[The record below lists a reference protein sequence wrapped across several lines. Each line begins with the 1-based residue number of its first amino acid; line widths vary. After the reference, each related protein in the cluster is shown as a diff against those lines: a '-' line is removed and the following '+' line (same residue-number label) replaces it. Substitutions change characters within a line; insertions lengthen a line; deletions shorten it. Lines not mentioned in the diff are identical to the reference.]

1 MTCPGLLSCKP
12 HVKEF
17 RGDTSSQLLL
27 LMKHHQAIL
36 SNYRNARSPFWPRM
50 WYPFWGQQ
58 RVQAIPG
65 QGCSS
70 SVAGGP
76 GWVRTQYTPPPPQQ
90 WGLGRAAHTSRPGL
104 VGPQCRA
111 STPGPAAPRPAPC
124 SMGSE
129 SHRVIVLQ
137 FIFPK
142 FFLASR
148 QNAPLSELA
157 AHSLLSKMHFTE
169 ACRPTPLFLPCTW

>member
-90 WGLGRAAHTSRPGL
+90 WGLGKSCSHITSWAGWSTVPCL
-104 VGPQCRA
+104 HARA
-111 STPGPAAPRPAPC
+111 SSSKASALQYGVRITQ
-124 SMGSE
+124 
-129 SHRVIVLQ
+129 SHCVAI
-137 FIFPK
+137 
-142 FFLASR
+142 
-148 QNAPLSELA
+148 
-157 AHSLLSKMHFTE
+157 HFSQI
-169 ACRPTPLFLPCTW
+169 LFGQ

>member
-1 MTCPGLLSCKP
+1 MQG
-12 HVKEF
+12 HRF
-17 RGDTSSQLLL
+17 GRGCGTPFGGNRGSRPSRGRAAAPLLL
-27 LMKHHQAIL
+27 EDRGGCGPSTHHPL
-36 SNYRNARSPFWPRM
+36 H
-50 WYPFWGQQ
+50 
-58 RVQAIPG
+58 
-65 QGCSS
+65 SS
-70 SVAGGP
+70 GA
-76 GWVRTQYTPPPPQQ
+76 W
-90 WGLGRAAHTSRPGL
+90 GRAAHTSRPGL